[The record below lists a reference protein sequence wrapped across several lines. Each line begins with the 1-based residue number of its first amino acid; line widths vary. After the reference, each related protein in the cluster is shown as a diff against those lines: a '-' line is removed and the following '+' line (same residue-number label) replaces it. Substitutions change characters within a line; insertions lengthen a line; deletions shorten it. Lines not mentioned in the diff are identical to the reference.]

1 MEILVETKMEME
13 YDKLLDRAIELLE
26 YSGSKTYAARLLG
39 QLGGS
44 AKSERKTAACREN
57 AKKPR
62 PNRKP
67 RKPVMQAQEPFDR

>member
-1 MEILVETKMEME
+1 MEEE
-13 YDKLLDRAIELLE
+13 YDKLLGRAIQLLE
-26 YSGSKTYAARLLG
+26 YTRGKTYAARLLG

-67 RKPVMQAQEPFDR
+67 SKPVMPAQQSFAKPDNQG